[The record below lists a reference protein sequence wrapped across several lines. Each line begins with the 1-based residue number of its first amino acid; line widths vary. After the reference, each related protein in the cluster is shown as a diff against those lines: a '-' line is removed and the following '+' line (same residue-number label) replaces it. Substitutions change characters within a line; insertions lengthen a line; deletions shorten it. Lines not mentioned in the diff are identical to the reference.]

1 MAILAQKRVFIGY
14 STVLTNSH
22 QQTFVDIE
30 LIKRDLLNHFNT
42 MIGERVMMPKF
53 GCGIWDLLF
62 EPFDEAVKDAVIS
75 EAKRVCESDSRVVIQ
90 DVTVN
95 EYNQGLQVQITLLYL
110 PFNAIDT
117 FDISFDRRA
126 ANMAQ

>member
-1 MAILAQKRVFIGY
+1 
-14 STVLTNSH
+14 
-22 QQTFVDIE
+22 
-30 LIKRDLLNHFNT
+30 
-42 MIGERVMMPKF
+42 MIGERVMMPTF
-53 GCGIWDLLF
+53 GCSIWDLLF
-62 EPFDEAVKDAVIS
+62 EPFDEAVKDAVIA

-126 ANMAQ
+126 ASMAR